1 MGLLSGLDAR
11 VKLVCLA
18 VYFVVALHARSAAS
32 LGVCALAM
40 LALAAAA
47 RVDARS
53 MRLALL
59 PLVPILVVTVVAQVL
74 CVQQGDVL
82 AWLGP
87 VAVTREALADSAV
100 MFVGLLRV
108 LGASIAF
115 MRCTKPDELAR
126 AVGSLLS
133 PLRHVGV
140 RSGGVVFSL
149 SVAFSFV
156 PVLVGDFAQ
165 LKRAQQARCASF
177 EGTVRERLTAYARM
191 FPPLVRSAFRRADA
205 LAESACSRCLTRDV
219 PAVTLH
225 PVRFG
230 AREAA
235 LAAATVAVAVVAT
248 LL

>member
-1 MGLLSGLDAR
+1 MALLAGLDAR
-11 VKLVCLA
+11 VKLVCLV

-32 LGVCALAM
+32 LGVCAFAM
-40 LALAAAA
+40 LVLVLAA

-59 PLVPILVVTVVAQVL
+59 PLAPILVVTVIAQVL
-74 CVQQGDVL
+74 YVQQGDVL
-82 AWLGP
+82 VWLGP
-87 VAVTREALADSAV
+87 VAVTREALVHSAV
-100 MFVGLLRV
+100 MLAGLLCV

-115 MRCTKPDELAR
+115 MRCTKPEELAR
-126 AVGSLLS
+126 AFGSLLS

-140 RSGGVVFSL
+140 QAGGVVFSL
-149 SVAFSFV
+149 SVAFGFV

-165 LKRAQQARCASF
+165 LKRAQRARCASF
-177 EGTVRERLTAYARM
+177 EGTARERLSAYARL

-205 LAESACSRCLTRDV
+205 LAESACSRCLTREV
-219 PAVTLH
+219 PTVSLH
-225 PVRFG
+225 PFRFG

-235 LAAATVAVAVVAT
+235 FSLVTAVVAVAAA